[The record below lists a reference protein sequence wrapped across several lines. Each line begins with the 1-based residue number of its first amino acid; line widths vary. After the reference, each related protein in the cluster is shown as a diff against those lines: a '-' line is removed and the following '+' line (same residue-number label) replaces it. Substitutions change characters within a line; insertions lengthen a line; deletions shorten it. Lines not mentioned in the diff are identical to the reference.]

1 MKGMSYLWRMAL
13 RRKAA
18 CLLVVISTAVAT
30 VFMLFYPSLIENTR
44 QRLDETYDNITVTG
58 SIATANIMPAP
69 QIPNAVWHEIQESG
83 LFSQLYGSSFFKLY
97 AFPKELLEEKAGKD
111 ASEQL
116 NLLAFQTLLADEER
130 KEDSVGGRM
139 IGYNSFEAADE
150 LIRIRDDITW
160 LEGYDES
167 CLAGEERICIIP
179 ESWGYDLGDTIPLL
193 AETTIGNSE
202 VEGILRVNVVAT
214 YPGKITE
221 LSAVMPLKAMEQLA
235 EDATVAHKEAGSYY
249 EWILNLDD
257 VFFTIKDNQQLEEV
271 KALLQK
277 LRGNDMLQIR
287 LDDKTLKETAKP
299 IESNLAQLEGS
310 FVFFFVMIAAI
321 GFFISFL
328 LARGRKA
335 EYAVMRL
342 LGENGVQI
350 TLKALSE
357 QFVLCFMGVTIG
369 ALIERNSFDAVI
381 CAVILLC
388 YTVGA
393 AAAVMLNV
401 GVNVMDILRDKE

>member
-44 QRLDETYDNITVTG
+44 QRLDETYHNITVTG
-58 SIATANIMPAP
+58 SVSTANIMPAP
-69 QIPNAVWHEIQESG
+69 QIPNAIWHEMEDSG
-83 LFSQLYGSSFFKLY
+83 LFSELYGSSFFKLY

-130 KEDSVGGRM
+130 KADRVGGRM
-139 IGYNSFEAADE
+139 LGYNSFEAADE
-150 LIRIRDDITW
+150 LLRIRDDITW

-179 ESWGYDLGDTIPLL
+179 ESWGYELGDTISLL
-193 AETTIGNSE
+193 SIITLDKSE
-202 VEGILRVNVVAT
+202 VEGILRVKVVAT
-214 YPGKITE
+214 YPGKITS
-221 LSAVMPLKAMEQLA
+221 LSAAMPLKSMEQLA
-235 EDATVAHKEAGSYY
+235 EDATAAHKEAGNHYT
-249 EWILNLDD
+249 WILNLED
-257 VFFTIKDNQQLEEV
+257 VFFMVKDNQQLDEV

-277 LRGNDMLQIR
+277 LRGNDMLSVR
-287 LDDKTLKETAKP
+287 LDDKTLKETVKP

-310 FVFFFVMIAAI
+310 FIFFFVMIAAI

-342 LGENGVQI
+342 LGESRAQI
-350 TLKALSE
+350 TMKALTE
-357 QFVLCFMGVTIG
+357 QFVLCLVGVAIG
-369 ALIERNSFDAVI
+369 ALIERNSFDGAI

-388 YTVGA
+388 YTIGA

>member
-18 CLLVVISTAVAT
+18 CLLVVLSTAVAT

-44 QRLDETYDNITVTG
+44 QRLNETYDNITVTG
-58 SIATANIMPAP
+58 SITTAQISPMPK
-69 QIPNAVWHEIQESG
+69 IPNSMWHEMEESG
-83 LFSQLYGSSFFKLY
+83 LFSELYGSSRFGIDT
-97 AFPKELLEEKAGKD
+97 FPKELLEEKAGKD

-130 KEDSVGGRM
+130 KADRVGGRM
-139 IGYNSFEAADE
+139 LGYNSFEAADE
-150 LIRIRDDITW
+150 LLRIRNDINW
-160 LEGYDES
+160 LDGYDES
-167 CLAGEERICIIP
+167 CLTGEERICIIP

-235 EDATVAHKEAGSYY
+235 EDATAAHKQAGNHYT
-249 EWILNLDD
+249 WILNLDD
-257 VFFTIKDNQQLEEV
+257 VFFTVKDNQQLDEV

-277 LRGNDMLQIR
+277 LRGKDMLSVR
-287 LDDKTLKETAKP
+287 LDDKTLKETVKP

-342 LGENGVQI
+342 LGESGVQI
-350 TLKALSE
+350 TMKALTE
-357 QFVLCFMGVTIG
+357 QFVLCLAGVMIG
-369 ALIERNSFDAVI
+369 AFIERNSFDAVI
-381 CAVILLC
+381 CGVILLC

>member
-1 MKGMSYLWRMAL
+1 MKGMTYLWRMAL

-44 QRLDETYDNITVTG
+44 QRLEETYDNITVTG
-58 SIATANIMPAP
+58 SVSTANIMPSP
-69 QIPNAVWHEIQESG
+69 QIPNSAWHEMQESG
-83 LFSQLYGSSFFKLY
+83 LFSQLYGNSFFSVDT
-97 AFPKELLEEKAGKD
+97 FPKELLEEKTGKV
-111 ASEQL
+111 ASKQL

-130 KEDSVGGRM
+130 KADRIGGRM
-139 IGYNSFEAADE
+139 MAYNSFEAADE
-150 LIRIRDDITW
+150 LMRIRDDIKW
-160 LEGYDES
+160 LEDYDES
-167 CLAGEERICIIP
+167 CLEGEERICIIP
-179 ESWGYDLGDTIPLL
+179 ESWGYELGDTIPLL
-193 AETTIGNSE
+193 SIIMLDKSE
-202 VEGILRVNVVAT
+202 VEGILRVKVVAT
-214 YPGKITE
+214 YPGKITS
-221 LSAVMPLKAMEQLA
+221 LGAAMPLKSMEQLA
-235 EDATVAHKEAGSYY
+235 EDATAAHKEAGNHYT
-249 EWILNLDD
+249 WILNLED
-257 VFFTIKDNQQLEEV
+257 VFFTVKDNQQLEEV

-277 LRGNDMLQIR
+277 LRGKDMLSVR
-287 LDDKTLKETAKP
+287 LDDKTLKETVKP
-299 IESNLAQLEGS
+299 IESNLAQMEGS

-393 AAAVMLNV
+393 AAAVMLNI

>member
-1 MKGMSYLWRMAL
+1 MRGMSYLWRMAL

-44 QRLDETYDNITVTG
+44 QRLDETYNNITVTG
-58 SIATANIMPAP
+58 SVSTANIMPAP
-69 QIPNAVWHEIQESG
+69 QIPNATWHEMQESG
-83 LFSQLYGSSFFKLY
+83 LFSQLYGNSFFSVDT
-97 AFPKELLEEKAGKD
+97 FPKELLEEKAGKD

-130 KEDSVGGRM
+130 KADRVGGKM
-139 IGYNSFEAADE
+139 LGYNSFEAADE

-167 CLAGEERICIIP
+167 CLEGEERICIVP
-179 ESWGYDLGDTIPLL
+179 ESWGYELGDTIPLL
-193 AETTIGNSE
+193 SIITLDKSE
-202 VEGILRVNVVAT
+202 VEGIMRVKVVAT
-214 YPGKITE
+214 YPGKITS
-221 LSAVMPLKAMEQLA
+221 LSAAMPLKAMEQLA
-235 EDATVAHKEAGSYY
+235 EDATAAHKQAGNHYT
-249 EWILNLDD
+249 WILNLDD
-257 VFFTIKDNQQLEEV
+257 VFFTIKDNQQLDEV

-277 LRGNDMLQIR
+277 LRGNDVLQIR
-287 LDDKTLKETAKP
+287 LDDKTLKETVKP

-310 FVFFFVMIAAI
+310 FIFFFVMIAAI

-328 LARGRKA
+328 LERGRKA

-350 TLKALSE
+350 TLKALTE
-357 QFVLCFMGVTIG
+357 QFVLCLVGVVIG
-369 ALIERNSFDAVI
+369 AIIERSSFDGVI

>member
-44 QRLDETYDNITVTG
+44 QRLDETYHNITVTG

-69 QIPNAVWHEIQESG
+69 QIPNSAWHEMQESG
-83 LFSQLYGSSFFKLY
+83 LFSQLYGNSFFSVDT
-97 AFPKELLEEKAGKD
+97 FPKELLEEKAGKD

-130 KEDSVGGRM
+130 KADRVGGKM
-139 IGYNSFEAADE
+139 LGYNSFEAADE
-150 LIRIRDDITW
+150 LLRIRDDITW
-160 LEGYDES
+160 LEGYDEN

-179 ESWGYDLGDTIPLL
+179 ESWGYELGDTIPLL
-193 AETTIGNSE
+193 SIITLDKSE
-202 VEGILRVNVVAT
+202 VEGILRVKVVAT
-214 YPGKITE
+214 YPGKITK
-221 LSAVMPLKAMEQLA
+221 LSAAMPLKAMEQLA
-235 EDATVAHKEAGSYY
+235 EDATAAHKEAGNHYT
-249 EWILNLDD
+249 WILNLDD
-257 VFFTIKDNQQLEEV
+257 VFFTVKDNQQLEEV

-277 LRGNDMLQIR
+277 LRGNDMLSVR
-287 LDDKTLKETAKP
+287 LDDKTLEETVKP

-310 FVFFFVMIAAI
+310 FIFFFVMIAAI

-342 LGENGVQI
+342 LGESSAQI
-350 TLKALSE
+350 TLKALTE
-357 QFVLCFMGVTIG
+357 QFVLCLVGVVIG
-369 ALIERNSFDAVI
+369 AIIERSSFDGVI

>member
-44 QRLDETYDNITVTG
+44 QRLDETYHNITVTG
-58 SIATANIMPAP
+58 SVSTANIMPAP
-69 QIPNAVWHEIQESG
+69 QIPNAIWHEMEDSG
-83 LFSQLYGSSFFKLY
+83 LFSELYGSSFFKLY

-130 KEDSVGGRM
+130 KADRVGGRM
-139 IGYNSFEAADE
+139 LGYNSFEAADE
-150 LIRIRDDITW
+150 LLRIRDDINW
-160 LEGYDES
+160 LDGYDES
-167 CLAGEERICIIP
+167 CLTGEERICIIP
-179 ESWGYDLGDTIPLL
+179 ESWGYELGDTIPLL
-193 AETTIGNSE
+193 SIITLDKSE
-202 VEGILRVNVVAT
+202 VEGIMRVKVVAT
-214 YPGKITE
+214 YPGKITS
-221 LSAVMPLKAMEQLA
+221 LSAAMPLKAMEQLA
-235 EDATVAHKEAGSYY
+235 EDATAAHKQAGNHYT
-249 EWILNLDD
+249 WILNLKD
-257 VFFTIKDNQQLEEV
+257 VFFTVKDNQQLEEV

-287 LDDKTLKETAKP
+287 LDDKTLKETVKP

-342 LGENGVQI
+342 LGESGVRI
-350 TLKALSE
+350 TLKALFE
-357 QFVLCFMGVTIG
+357 QFVLCLVGVTIG
-369 ALIERNSFDAVI
+369 AVIERNSFDAII
-381 CAVILLC
+381 CGVILLC

-393 AAAVMLNV
+393 AAAVILNV
-401 GVNVMDILRDKE
+401 GVDVMDILRDKE

>member
-1 MKGMSYLWRMAL
+1 MKGMTYLWRMAL

-58 SIATANIMPAP
+58 SIATASIMPSP
-69 QIPNAVWHEIQESG
+69 QIPNSAWHEMQESG
-83 LFSQLYGSSFFKLY
+83 LFSQLYGNSFFSVDT
-97 AFPKELLEEKAGKD
+97 FPKELLEEKTGKV
-111 ASEQL
+111 ASKQL

-130 KEDSVGGRM
+130 KADRIGGRM
-139 IGYNSFEAADE
+139 MAYNSFEAADE
-150 LIRIRDDITW
+150 LLRIRNDINW
-160 LEGYDES
+160 LDGYEES

-179 ESWGYDLGDTIPLL
+179 ESWGYELGDTIPLL
-193 AETTIGNSE
+193 SIITLDKSE
-202 VEGILRVNVVAT
+202 VEGIMRVKVVAT
-214 YPGKITE
+214 YPGKITS
-221 LSAVMPLKAMEQLA
+221 LSAAMPLKAMEQLA
-235 EDATVAHKEAGSYY
+235 EDATAAHKQAGNHYT
-249 EWILNLDD
+249 WILNLKD
-257 VFFTIKDNQQLEEV
+257 VFFTVKDNQQLEEV

-277 LRGNDMLQIR
+277 LRRNDMLQIR
-287 LDDKTLKETAKP
+287 LDDKTLKETVKP

-342 LGENGVQI
+342 LGESGVRI
-350 TLKALSE
+350 TLKALFE
-357 QFVLCFMGVTIG
+357 QFVLCLVGVTIG
-369 ALIERNSFDAVI
+369 AVIERNSFDAII
-381 CAVILLC
+381 CGVILLC

-393 AAAVMLNV
+393 AAAVILNV
-401 GVNVMDILRDKE
+401 GVDVMDILRDKE